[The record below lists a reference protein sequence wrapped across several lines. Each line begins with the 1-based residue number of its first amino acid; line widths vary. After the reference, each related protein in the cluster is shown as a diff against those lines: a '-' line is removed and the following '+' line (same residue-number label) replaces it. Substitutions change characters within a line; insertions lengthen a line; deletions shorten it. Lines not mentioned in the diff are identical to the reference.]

1 MKNINKHHRKGN
13 YQESGRE
20 LSDLT
25 LRTQSVDQWVH
36 PETQTPLPLELMCRI
51 FKHLPGLEEGQQSL
65 ISLLYVNHYVRMAA
79 LHHLAFDRQYFH
91 PSFTKAGLFSLR
103 NRHVTANLL
112 IENLTRHIDSRE
124 KRLSI
129 LSFCHDIERYNKI
142 MAAIPLRTFM
152 YGLKE
157 KPEELADWVIKLTQN
172 PEFRRFCEC
181 RPNLL
186 REEFE
191 WLGFKSVFQV
201 YSLLKQAEASYCS
214 NDIPYISWV

>member
-1 MKNINKHHRKGN
+1 MKNTNKHYRKGSH
-13 YQESGRE
+13 QESGRE

-25 LRTQSVDQWVH
+25 HRAQSVEQWVH

-112 IENLTRHIDSRE
+112 IENLVRRISDNE
-124 KRLSI
+124 KRLNI
-129 LSFCHDIERYNKI
+129 LSFCYDIDRYNKI
-142 MAAIPLRTFM
+142 MAALPLKTFM
-152 YGLKE
+152 YGLNE
-157 KPEELADWVIKLTQN
+157 KPEELADWIIRLMKGPLFREFCQN
-172 PEFRRFCEC
+172 NA
-181 RPNLL
+181 NLL
-186 REEFE
+186 HKKFEET
-191 WLGFKSVFQV
+191 GFKGVIQA
-201 YSLLKQAEASYCS
+201 YNSLRQAEAPYSS
-214 NDIPYISWV
+214 NDIPCVSWV